1 MLGILRFFVLLSSS
15 LIETSPLSKVGTRS
29 TPRAFVVFTIPS
41 KQVISGSARLEVVI
55 LRPLQ
60 TLLQR
65 AVKSPDVFGLVAFLV
80 FDQTVGPLDMNV
92 FKTAF
97 KALEPLRPLSIRIY
111 FSSHGGRLSTA
122 MELA

>member
-15 LIETSPLSKVGTRS
+15 LIKTSPLPKVGTRS
-29 TPRAFVVFTIPS
+29 TPRAFVDFTIPS

-65 AVKSPDVFGLVAFLV
+65 AVKSPDVFELASFLV

-97 KALEPLRPLSIRIY
+97 RALEPLRPLPFRIN
-111 FSSHGGRLSTA
+111 FS
-122 MELA
+122 